1 LLRIRIFT
9 FLLIFTVLVS
19 LALHTFPARAQPS
32 YTPGVRPGDYV
43 TYGEFSQNGTL
54 QYAPPFPEN
63 VSTLK
68 FQVESVNGPAHTVN
82 ATFVFTYKNGTQSS
96 QPLSG
101 NTETGQG
108 NLFPYL
114 VAGNLTAGDLL
125 LNTPFSFYPYV
136 FNETVERVYAGA
148 LRTVNFLNLTI
159 ALSGQNAR
167 ILFYWDA
174 QTGLVL
180 DAAEYLNQTFPSP
193 TIFSVHFTATETNVW
208 TPSTGPDYSFD
219 ASSLSSGVLHRGD
232 VTSFRLDLTSLNGF
246 TGDINLGFSVPSS
259 NSTQPPRVTL
269 NPTSISLSTVA
280 PTANAILTVSANST
294 TTISQFL
301 INVNGTSGTISHQAK
316 LLVVVEPPDF
326 ILSANPDNLT
336 IFQGASKNSTITVTG
351 RGGFTGTVVLQ
362 AQTQPFGTVVT
373 AILNRTILSLNS
385 TMPTATSTLTVDTTN
400 SVPGTATIYLSA
412 TSGTVSR
419 NVYLFVNVTGP
430 DFRITA
436 NPTFLN
442 LRQGETGQSTISLT
456 SVLGFTGT
464 VNLSTSVYGSVSAIL
479 SNTSL
484 NLTSG
489 GQANSTLTITVSA
502 ATPPGF
508 DSIYVTGNAANSLVH
523 TAFVQLNVTGPDFTL
538 SASNYFLSLQA
549 GQTANSTLTL
559 SSRGGFSGTVALTVT
574 TFGPVQPTVNPFS
587 VTVNATQTSATALV
601 TVTVAPFTPPTFT
614 QVYVTATSGNI
625 VHTVYIEISITGPD
639 FSISTNPSVLSIPQ
653 GGSGQST
660 VSLSS
665 IDNFSG
671 NVTLSSSSLLLTSF
685 SANPVNLAS
694 GGSAV
699 TTLTIQAPLSTAPGS
714 YFIGITANSGP
725 LTRYTQVYVNV
736 IGPDFSITASPYFL
750 SIPQGGSGNST
761 ISLTSIDN
769 LKGTATLFAQFSG
782 PVTVSPNSTTV
793 ALSPNST
800 STTTFKFSTG
810 VNVAPGYY
818 YVDISASLG
827 SITHDAY
834 VSIQVTGPDFSIFSN
849 PGSLTLQRGASGVST
864 IFLNSLDSFNGTI
877 SLTLTSYAL
886 TATPSNATQSL
897 TPGGTASITITIQA
911 PETTLP
917 GTYYVLVDAISGNI
931 RHSTQIFVQV
941 IGPDFSIQAN
951 PAQLFI
957 HPGESAQS
965 TIQLTS
971 LNGFSGNLTL
981 SAFVFGTNFTLSPV
995 NVTLSPA
1002 IVILSPGATSSATL
1016 TVSSTLNATGQNFS
1030 IYISA
1035 AGNNE
1040 THSTS
1045 VYVSII
1051 APTFNLFSDPSFLT
1065 VPQGGSAT
1073 ATVTATSINNF
1084 SGNVSLSV
1092 GSPFGITGSLTP
1104 QNITL
1109 SAGGS
1114 ATSTLNLTVP
1124 STTSPGFYT
1133 LIVMGRT
1140 GTLTRFAYVEVQVTG
1155 PAFTL
1160 SASPIFLSLTAG
1172 GSGNSTITLNGSNGF
1187 SGTISLSASSL
1198 LSGLT
1203 TSLSPTSVTL
1213 NSTITSASSQLT
1225 LTVSSDA
1232 PAGFYPVGITATSSG
1247 TMENITVYVHVSGG
1261 DFTLFASPS
1270 SVTLFQEGSTSTS
1283 LIVSGINGF
1292 SGLVNFTAYSL
1303 GYAPGLQ
1310 ESFSPLNVTIS
1321 QSSPNATLTMTV
1333 SAPSYTP
1340 SGSYNITVVGVSYA
1354 SGGFE
1359 AHTIMIQVTVLAR
1372 PDFTITASPIFINI
1386 VQGTTGSFTISMTSN
1401 HLFSGNVSLTAM
1413 LTPPGPAAYFS
1424 NNTVFIGEGS
1434 IAVSTLTVAAGSSP
1448 AGYYNV
1454 TIEAVAGS
1462 LSHQVVVNIYIAP
1475 KPDFSIATGST
1486 GLIIVSGA
1494 SATSTVYTSPING
1507 FAAPVTL
1514 SATGPAGFT
1523 MSYTINPILGGSGTA
1538 TLTVTAASSVAA
1550 GSYIITVTGN
1560 SGSITHS
1567 LTLNVTVA
1575 SSSKLTLSVVQVSWT
1590 HRLSLGKNGG
1600 SQTFTMT
1607 VKNTG
1612 KSPAYVQLLAAGNST
1627 SLTSSFNQESGVT
1640 ILSPGQSTTI
1650 SLNQLFNNS
1659 SIGLKFNFTIQLL
1672 YGTSINAT
1680 GNILSPQTIQAVKG
1694 SFTVVR

>member
-1 LLRIRIFT
+1 MLRIRLFT

-219 ASSLSSGVLHRGD
+219 ASSLSSGVLHGGD

-280 PTANAILTVSANST
+280 LTSNAVLTVSANST

-316 LLVVVEPPDF
+316 LLVIVEPPDF

-385 TMPTATSTLTVDTTN
+385 TTPTATSTLTVDTTN

-456 SVLGFTGT
+456 SALGFTGT

-479 SNTSL
+479 SV
-484 NLTSG
+484 
-489 GQANSTLTITVSA
+489 TL
-502 ATPPGF
+502 
-508 DSIYVTGNAANSLVH
+508 
-523 TAFVQLNVTGPDFTL
+523 
-538 SASNYFLSLQA
+538 
-549 GQTANSTLTL
+549 
-559 SSRGGFSGTVALTVT
+559 
-574 TFGPVQPTVNPFS
+574 
-587 VTVNATQTSATALV
+587 NATQTSATALV

-639 FSISTNPSVLSIPQ
+639 FSISTNPSVLSIAQ

-685 SANPVNLAS
+685 STNPVNLAA

-714 YFIGITANSGP
+714 YFIGITAYSGP

-736 IGPDFSITASPYFL
+736 IGPDFTITASPYFV

-769 LKGTATLFAQFSG
+769 LKGTATLFAHFYG

-941 IGPDFSIQAN
+941 IGPHFSIQAN

-971 LNGFSGNLTL
+971 LNGFSGNITL

-1002 IVILSPGATSSATL
+1002 IVTLSPGTTSSATL
-1016 TVSSTLNATGQNFS
+1016 TVSSTLDATGQTFS
-1030 IYISA
+1030 VYISA
-1035 AGNNE
+1035 VGNNE

-1051 APTFNLFSDPSFLT
+1051 APTFNLSSDPSFLT

-1133 LIVMGRT
+1133 LIVMERT
-1140 GTLTRFAYVEVQVTG
+1140 GTLTRFAYVEV
-1155 PAFTL
+1155 
-1160 SASPIFLSLTAG
+1160 
-1172 GSGNSTITLNGSNGF
+1172 
-1187 SGTISLSASSL
+1187 
-1198 LSGLT
+1198 
-1203 TSLSPTSVTL
+1203 
-1213 NSTITSASSQLT
+1213 
-1225 LTVSSDA
+1225 
-1232 PAGFYPVGITATSSG
+1232 
-1247 TMENITVYVHVSGG
+1247 
-1261 DFTLFASPS
+1261 
-1270 SVTLFQEGSTSTS
+1270 
-1283 LIVSGINGF
+1283 
-1292 SGLVNFTAYSL
+1292 
-1303 GYAPGLQ
+1303 
-1310 ESFSPLNVTIS
+1310 
-1321 QSSPNATLTMTV
+1321 
-1333 SAPSYTP
+1333 
-1340 SGSYNITVVGVSYA
+1340 
-1354 SGGFE
+1354 
-1359 AHTIMIQVTVLAR
+1359 
-1372 PDFTITASPIFINI
+1372 
-1386 VQGTTGSFTISMTSN
+1386 
-1401 HLFSGNVSLTAM
+1401 
-1413 LTPPGPAAYFS
+1413 
-1424 NNTVFIGEGS
+1424 
-1434 IAVSTLTVAAGSSP
+1434 
-1448 AGYYNV
+1448 
-1454 TIEAVAGS
+1454 
-1462 LSHQVVVNIYIAP
+1462 
-1475 KPDFSIATGST
+1475 
-1486 GLIIVSGA
+1486 
-1494 SATSTVYTSPING
+1494 
-1507 FAAPVTL
+1507 
-1514 SATGPAGFT
+1514 
-1523 MSYTINPILGGSGTA
+1523 
-1538 TLTVTAASSVAA
+1538 
-1550 GSYIITVTGN
+1550 
-1560 SGSITHS
+1560 
-1567 LTLNVTVA
+1567 
-1575 SSSKLTLSVVQVSWT
+1575 
-1590 HRLSLGKNGG
+1590 
-1600 SQTFTMT
+1600 
-1607 VKNTG
+1607 
-1612 KSPAYVQLLAAGNST
+1612 
-1627 SLTSSFNQESGVT
+1627 
-1640 ILSPGQSTTI
+1640 
-1650 SLNQLFNNS
+1650 
-1659 SIGLKFNFTIQLL
+1659 
-1672 YGTSINAT
+1672 
-1680 GNILSPQTIQAVKG
+1680 
-1694 SFTVVR
+1694 